1 MRVECIM
8 IFGSRWFTLWAVLPV
23 DVGGGRGGWMATS
36 LRQCAVIRPVSSRDK
51 SDDNRGKLTPPAEKS
66 RLSRRVK

>member
-23 DVGGGRGGWMATS
+23 DVGDGRGWQVAMS
-36 LRQCAVIRPVSSRDK
+36 LRLCAVIRHVSSRDK

-66 RLSRRVK
+66 WLSRRVK